1 MLDGLLQG
9 SNYVDDSAVLLAGN
23 DRQRAAVTRDER
35 QPKCLVEHVGW
46 DVVGMGN
53 VGDSH
58 PRADRLVG
66 APARSMAEGLQRK
79 CDYDH
84 QGHYKAQ
91 DEQPLPPV
99 DLARFCHQA
108 NYIQI
113 KEANERLDW

>member
-23 DRQRAAVTRDER
+23 DRQRAAVTRGR
-35 QPKCLVEHVGW
+35 LQPKRLVEHVGW

-53 VGDSH
+53 VGDGH

-79 CDYDH
+79 CDNDH
-84 QGHYKAQ
+84 QRHYKAQ
-91 DEQPLPPV
+91 DEQPLLPI
-99 DLARFCHQA
+99 DFARFRHQP
-108 NYIQI
+108 NYNQI
-113 KEANERLDW
+113 KVS

>member
-1 MLDGLLQG
+1 
-9 SNYVDDSAVLLAGN
+9 
-23 DRQRAAVTRDER
+23 
-35 QPKCLVEHVGW
+35 
-46 DVVGMGN
+46 
-53 VGDSH
+53 
-58 PRADRLVG
+58 
-66 APARSMAEGLQRK
+66 MAEGLQRK